1 MNFTKY
7 IIAILVLI
15 AFNSAAQT
23 KKLKA
28 YLDEKQYYAP
38 EIGNYIEIQLQYV
51 GYTIAYKSK
60 ENGLQ
65 GEIAVIMKFMQNDS
79 IIASDAFRLQSPIMK
94 DSIIEDFYDIKR
106 FALKPGEYSFSIE
119 LKDLNSLEEALKATK
134 SIKIEDLSLKTTISD
149 IEIAESATQGDESSV
164 FFKSGYNI
172 IPKLS
177 NYFPDELKYMPVYF
191 EIYNSEKLNEDA
203 FGIKQKITNSLTGEE
218 IAFFSKTTR
227 HKPANVVPF
236 ARSIDIQNLPS
247 GKYILEYIVINKS
260 LVEVAK
266 QTYEFERSSNID
278 NMFDPEKIILNPAFQ
293 ESIHKDSVQF
303 YLASL
308 IPMAKPAEIKN
319 ILSVIKTKND
329 DNARKL
335 IQGFWITTSG
345 TNAFESWMRFKQQV
359 LVVEKLYKNNYQA
372 GYETDRGRVF
382 LQYGAPTTVIQR
394 ESTPD
399 EYPYE
404 IWQFNKIGKFSNKSF
419 IFYNPDL
426 VSTSYRLLHSDMIG
440 ETKNPGWQQVLRS
453 RNTPHGNIDTPNQ
466 NVNSSFGDSNYY
478 FKQY

>member
-7 IIAILVLI
+7 IIALLVLI
-15 AFNSAAQT
+15 AFNSEAQT

-28 YLDEKQYYAP
+28 YLDEKQYFAP

-51 GYTIAYKSK
+51 GYTIAYTAR

-65 GEIAVIMKFMQNDS
+65 GEIAVIMKFKQHDS
-79 IIASDAFRLQSPIMK
+79 IIASDAFRLQTPIMK

-119 LKDLNSLEEALKATK
+119 LKDLNSTEESLNATK
-134 SIKIEDLSLKTTISD
+134 NITIEDLSLKTCFSD

-177 NYFPDELKYMPVYF
+177 NYFPNELSFMPVYF
-191 EIYNSEKLNEDA
+191 EIYNTEKSSQDA

-218 IAFFSKTTR
+218 IGMFTKTTR
-227 HKPANVVPF
+227 HKPASVVPF
-236 ARSIDIQNLPS
+236 TRSIDIQNLPS
-247 GKYILEYIVINKS
+247 GKYILEYTVINKEM
-260 LVEVAK
+260 VEVSK
-266 QTYEFERSSNID
+266 QSYEFERSSNID
-278 NMFDPEKIILNPAFQ
+278 NIFDPEKIILNPAFQ

-319 ILSVIKTKND
+319 ILTIIKTKNEA
-329 DNARKL
+329 NARKL
-335 IQGFWITTSG
+335 IQGFWIATSG
-345 TNAFESWMRFKQQV
+345 TNAYDSWLKYKEQV
-359 LVVEKLYKNNYQA
+359 VYVEHLYKNNYQA
-372 GYETDRGRVF
+372 GYETDRGRVY
-382 LQYGAPTTVIQR
+382 LQYGAPTSVIQR
-394 ESTPD
+394 ETTSN

-404 IWQFNKIGKFSNKSF
+404 IWQYNKIGKYSNRRF

-440 ETKNPGWQQVLRS
+440 EMKNPSWQQVLTS

-466 NVNSSFGDSNYY
+466 NVNSTFGDSDYY